1 VTGWVSAGLA
11 RTVYV
16 SSGRGG
22 TVTPIATATNTAGE
36 PIEVGGGP
44 GSGRGPGLI
53 AVTPDGKT
61 AYVVIVGHPG
71 AVVPIATATNTP
83 GPPIEIGNHPD
94 GIVITPDGK
103 TVYVANINSG
113 TVTPIATATNTAG
126 EPVVVGVRPRAI
138 AVTPDGKTA
147 YVVNQS
153 RPQPPPWRSYEAGK
167 RGRPELPP
175 DERGT
180 VTPIVTATN
189 TPGEPIDVGNEPFAI
204 AVRPDGKTVY
214 VTNTWENTGRL
225 ASGQSTVTPIAT
237 ATNTPGPPIQVGSGP
252 WAFAITPDGKTAYV
266 INFYSHSVTPI
277 ATATNTPGPPIPV
290 GQGPRA
296 IAITPDGRTAYVA
309 SWQSGTVTPIAT
321 AINTAGTPVEVGDG
335 PYAIAVTPWA

>member
-1 VTGWVSAGLA
+1 
-11 RTVYV
+11 
-16 SSGRGG
+16 
-22 TVTPIATATNTAGE
+22 
-36 PIEVGGGP
+36 
-44 GSGRGPGLI
+44 LI

-113 TVTPIATATNTAG
+113 TVTPITTATNTAG
-126 EPVVVGVRPRAI
+126 DPIEVGVRPRAI

-153 RPQPPPWRSYEAGK
+153 RPQPQPWHSYEASK

-189 TPGEPIDVGNEPFAI
+189 TPGESIDVGNEPFAI
-204 AVRPDGKTVY
+204 AVTPDGKTVY
-214 VTNTWENTGRL
+214 VANTWENTGRL

-277 ATATNTPGPPIPV
+277 ATATNRPGPPIQV

-296 IAITPDGRTAYVA
+296 IAITPDGKTAYVA
-309 SWQSGTVTPIAT
+309 SWQGGTVTPIAT
-321 AINTAGTPVEVGDG
+321 ATNTAGAPIEVGEGARAIVITPDGQTAYVGVWGEPGTVVPIATATNTPGQPIQVGDG
-335 PYAIAVTPWA
+335 PYAIAITP

>member
-1 VTGWVSAGLA
+1 
-11 RTVYV
+11 
-16 SSGRGG
+16 
-22 TVTPIATATNTAGE
+22 
-36 PIEVGGGP
+36 
-44 GSGRGPGLI
+44 
-53 AVTPDGKT
+53 
-61 AYVVIVGHPG
+61 
-71 AVVPIATATNTP
+71 VPIATATNTP

-94 GIVITPDGK
+94 GIAITPDGK

-113 TVTPIATATNTAG
+113 TVTPIDTATNTAG
-126 EPVVVGVRPRAI
+126 EPIEVGVRPRAI
-138 AVTPDGKTA
+138 AVTPDGKIA

-153 RPQPPPWRSYEAGK
+153 RPQPSPWPSY
-167 RGRPELPP
+167 PP

-180 VTPIVTATN
+180 VTPIDTATN

-204 AVRPDGKTVY
+204 AVTPDGKTVY
-214 VTNTWENTGRL
+214 VANTWENTGRL

-237 ATNTPGPPIQVGSGP
+237 ATNTPGPPIPVGSGP

-296 IAITPDGRTAYVA
+296 IAITADGRTAYVA
-309 SWQSGTVTPIAT
+309 SWQGGTVTPIETATNMAGIPIEVGEGARAIVITADGETAYVGVWGEPGTVVPIAT
-321 AINTAGTPVEVGDG
+321 ATNTAGTPIEVGDG
-335 PYAIAVTPWA
+335 PYAIAITPGASRL